1 MGNCLSEEP
10 HPIPQEVLATHD
22 IKTAPQC
29 GLCGRAADIPYK
41 RLSIEKK
48 EEWCA
53 VFGEMRH
60 RRCEVLRKLEEERLK
75 KMRYPP
81 RCPATAYA
89 LVPEPAPAVLPP
101 NGVASSA
108 GAALPPIP
116 AVRAL
121 ADAPAASGGGGGA
134 APAAGDGRPRQ
145 RTTPSRRTSFDHDAL
160 QADPDGEKGAAWRRQ
175 KELEVAR
182 AQEAEERRLA
192 VTRDLEI
199 SAPVCAA
206 TPPNCGMGL
215 CFSDPSGDFDAQ
227 LEAAV
232 GSAQHAPH
240 CALCKMTSPRP
251 LRELTADQLD
261 AWVVVAGQARHRRCE
276 VKRRMEEARYQK
288 ERERYA
294 KAKQLLAG
302 DRRATCAVL
311 LCSLLP
317 LAECSSGLYRLPTA
331 LAGLYTAH
339 QQQPD
344 AVGPST
350 PPGGSCSSKSARDAA
365 PAGTPDGAG
374 GAGEGAAGAF
384 VAAWRK
390 EQEEEEEEQ
399 EGTGS
404 AGDSLHGGYSL
415 SGFSRQSSSAP
426 SAIGTPA
433 CQVSPRPSPSSN
445 PSSHGLPGSPGSSS
459 HGGARPSLHR
469 LTPIRNPALL
479 EARSMRRARRSAFD
493 RCALLADADGC
504 SKRWRAQQTQE
515 ALARM
520 AEARGGG
527 R

>member
-1 MGNCLSEEP
+1 
-10 HPIPQEVLATHD
+10 
-22 IKTAPQC
+22 
-29 GLCGRAADIPYK
+29 
-41 RLSIEKK
+41 
-48 EEWCA
+48 
-53 VFGEMRH
+53 
-60 RRCEVLRKLEEERLK
+60 
-75 KMRYPP
+75 
-81 RCPATAYA
+81 
-89 LVPEPAPAVLPP
+89 
-101 NGVASSA
+101 
-108 GAALPPIP
+108 
-116 AVRAL
+116 
-121 ADAPAASGGGGGA
+121 
-134 APAAGDGRPRQ
+134 
-145 RTTPSRRTSFDHDAL
+145 
-160 QADPDGEKGAAWRRQ
+160 
-175 KELEVAR
+175 
-182 AQEAEERRLA
+182 
-192 VTRDLEI
+192 
-199 SAPVCAA
+199 
-206 TPPNCGMGL
+206 MGL

-251 LRELTADQLD
+251 LSELTADQLD

-294 KAKQLLAG
+294 KAKQLVYPPVSCTHLKPGLKAWESRTVFG
-302 DRRATCAVL
+302 EK
-311 LCSLLP
+311 
-317 LAECSSGLYRLPTA
+317 ECSSGLYRLPTA